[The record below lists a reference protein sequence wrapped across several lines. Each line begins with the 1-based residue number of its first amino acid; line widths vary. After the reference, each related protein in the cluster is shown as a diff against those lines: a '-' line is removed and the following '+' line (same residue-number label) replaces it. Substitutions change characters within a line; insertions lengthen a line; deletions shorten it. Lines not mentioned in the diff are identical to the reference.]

1 MKPLALATIRL
12 MSRQQMVA
20 MLRASGLGLIGGLAF
35 HFSALP
41 LPWMLGPLV
50 ANLIGAM
57 AGVRLA
63 MPNRLSELG
72 LGIMG
77 LVLGGRVTSELV
89 ERLPDWSVSL
99 LLLSAGVS
107 VSTYLVT
114 RWYQRCGLNTAEAF
128 FSATPGG
135 LAAMVML
142 GERLGLDTRGIAISQ
157 SLRVVLVLLVLPPL
171 FWLLEGDGN
180 AVSNAT
186 ETGWQDVWLLLL
198 LIVAPFGHRL
208 HIPSPA
214 LLVPLILGATL
225 SVSNIGSLHLPDWMM
240 SAVLLILGSAI
251 GSRFSGTTV
260 RQLLDYGQN
269 ALVATFLTL
278 GVLSIFAEAIHQLLG
293 IPRDIALL
301 ALAPG
306 GMAEMAVLAVVLDMD
321 PLYVTFHHMFRLIA
335 LMLLAPYIAGRFRKR
350 HPE

>member
-1 MKPLALATIRL
+1 MRPLTLARNRL
-12 MSRQQMVA
+12 MSRQQMAA
-20 MLRASGLGLIGGLAF
+20 MLRASGLGLLGGLVF
-35 HFSALP
+35 HFAALP

-57 AGVRLA
+57 AGMRLA
-63 MPNRLSELG
+63 MPNRLRELG
-72 LGIMG
+72 LGTMG
-77 LVLGGRVTSELV
+77 LILGGRVTSELV
-89 ERLPDWSVSL
+89 DRLPDWSISL
-99 LLLSAGVS
+99 LLLSAGVT

-114 RWYQRCGLNTAEAF
+114 RWYQRCGLDTAEAF
-128 FSATPGG
+128 FSASPGG

-142 GERLGLDTRGIAISQ
+142 GERLELDTRGIAISQ

-171 FWLLEGDGN
+171 FWLLEGG
-180 AVSNAT
+180 ASAT
-186 ETGWQDVWLLLL
+186 SSVMQTGWQDAWLLLL

-208 HIPSPA
+208 RIPSPA

-225 SVSNIGSLHLPDWMM
+225 SASDIGSLHLPDWMM
-240 SAVLLILGSAI
+240 AVVLVVLGSAI

-260 RQLLDYGQN
+260 KQLLDYGKY
-269 ALVATFLTL
+269 ALVATILTL
-278 GVLSIFAEAIHQLLG
+278 GVLSLFAEAIHQLLG

-306 GMAEMAVLAVVLDMD
+306 GMAEMAVLAVALDMD

-335 LMLLAPYIAGRFRKR
+335 LMVLAPLIATRLNKYKLR
-350 HPE
+350 